1 MTNILLYI
9 DPGSGSLIFQALLSG
24 FLTLLV
30 FYKKAIAYVKSF
42 FSKND
47 NKAEEEKFDQ

>member
-30 FYKKAIAYVKSF
+30 FYKRVIAYIKSF
-42 FSKND
+42 FTKEK
-47 NKAEEEKFDQ
+47 NKAEEENFEQ

>member
-1 MTNILLYI
+1 MPNILLYI

-30 FYKKAIAYVKSF
+30 FYKRVIAFVKTF
-42 FSKND
+42 FSKED

>member
-9 DPGSGSLIFQALLSG
+9 DPGSGSLIFQALVSG

-30 FYKKAIAYVKSF
+30 FYKRVIAYIKSF
-42 FSKND
+42 FFKEND
-47 NKAEEEKFDQ
+47 NAEEEKFDQ